1 MDWLYFKRTKQM
13 SKDSALKRAPKPFFD
28 TLEHMENPGSRRVSE
43 DGVERVLGGC
53 SEQAMEDY
61 QMADEFIYT
70 YRGSQETFRQYRKT
84 LEQLLAWTWLVNGKS
99 LRETQRQDIEKFIE
113 FCVNPP
119 RAWIGRTRQVR
130 FRDVRGKRVPNRK
143 WRPYCSRKG
152 QYAVSAGTLR
162 TCFNT
167 LGSFFNFLVEEAYI
181 LQNPVKRMRQKSKF
195 IMTEQEAPPPRVL
208 STEQWHY
215 VLDAAEELADFEPK
229 NHERTL
235 FVLSAMFCMYL
246 RISEFVESDRWRPN
260 MGHFFRDAHGRWWF
274 KTVGKGNKERTV
286 SVCGDMLEA
295 LKRYRRYRGLTG
307 LPLPG
312 ENSVLVHGRSK
323 SGTLTTT
330 RIRQL
335 CKQVFMHAA
344 WNMRAEG
351 KIEDAEVLEVTT
363 PHWLRHTGISFDV
376 PHRPL
381 HHIRDDAGH
390 SSIRTTNRYIGAGLA
405 ERHGSAQYKS
415 VRLALK

>member
-1 MDWLYFKRTKQM
+1 MRRN
-13 SKDSALKRAPKPFFD
+13 SALKRAPKPFFD
-28 TLEHMENPGSRRVSE
+28 TLEHMENPGNRSISAE
-43 DGVERVLGGC
+43 DVKRVLGRC
-53 SEQAMEDY
+53 STRAAEDY
-61 QMADEFIYT
+61 QLAAEFIYT

-84 LEQLLAWTWLVNGKS
+84 LEQLLAWTWMVNGKS
-99 LRETQRQDIEKFIE
+99 LKEIQRQDVEKFIE
-113 FCVNPP
+113 FCIRPP
-119 RAWIGRTRQVR
+119 KAWIGKTRQFR
-130 FRDVRGKRVPNRK
+130 FRKVRGKRVPNPK
-143 WRPYCSRKG
+143 WRPYCSRHVR
-152 QYAVSAGTLR
+152 YAVSSGTLK

-181 LQNPVKRMRQKSKF
+181 LQNPVGRIRQKSKF
-195 IMTEQEAPPPRVL
+195 IKTEQEEPPPRVL
-208 STEQWHY
+208 STEQWHF
-215 VLDAAEELADFEPK
+215 VLDAAEELADFDAK

-246 RISEFVESDRWRPN
+246 RISEFVESDRWRPI
-260 MGHFFRDAHGRWWF
+260 MGHFFRDTHGRWWF
-274 KTVGKGNKERTV
+274 RTVGKGNKERTV

-312 ENSVLVHGRSK
+312 ENTVLVHGRSK

-335 CKQVFMHAA
+335 CKIVFMQAA

-351 KIEDAEVLEVTT
+351 KIEDAEILEVMS

-376 PHRPL
+376 PHRPI

-415 VRLALK
+415 VRFAVK

>member
-1 MDWLYFKRTKQM
+1 M
-13 SKDSALKRAPKPFFD
+13 SRSSALKRAPRPFFD
-28 TLEHMENPGSRRVSE
+28 TLDHMENPGNRLVSE
-43 DGVERVLGGC
+43 DDVIRVLGSC
-53 SEQAMEDY
+53 STEAREDY
-61 QMADEFIYT
+61 QMAAEFIYT

-84 LEQLLAWTWLVNGKS
+84 LEQLLAWSWLVNGKS
-99 LRETQRQDIEKFIE
+99 LKQIQRQDVEKFIE
-113 FCVNPP
+113 FCIRPP
-119 RAWIGRTRQVR
+119 KAWVGKTKQVR
-130 FRDVRGKRVPNRK
+130 FRSVRGKRVPNRK
-143 WRPYCSRKG
+143 WRPYCSRQA
-152 QYAVSAGTLR
+152 QYVVSAGTLK

-181 LQNPVKRMRQKSKF
+181 LQNPVGRMRQKSKF
-195 IMTEQEAPPPRVL
+195 IKTEQEEPPPRVL

-215 VLDAAEELADFEPK
+215 VLDAAEQMAEFDPK

-246 RISEFVESDRWRPN
+246 RISEFVESDRWRPI
-260 MGHFFRDAHGRWWF
+260 MGHFYRDTHGRWWF
-274 KTVGKGNKERTV
+274 RTVGKGNKERTV

-295 LKRYRRYRGLTG
+295 LRRYRRHRGLAG

-312 ENSVLVHGRSK
+312 ENTVLVHGKSK

-335 CKQVFMHAA
+335 CKLVFMQAA
-344 WNMRAEG
+344 VNMRADG
-351 KIEDAEVLEVTT
+351 KIEDAEVLEVTS

-376 PHRPL
+376 PHRPI

-390 SSIRTTNRYIGAGLA
+390 SSIRTTNRYIGAGKA

-415 VRLALK
+415 VRLVMKR